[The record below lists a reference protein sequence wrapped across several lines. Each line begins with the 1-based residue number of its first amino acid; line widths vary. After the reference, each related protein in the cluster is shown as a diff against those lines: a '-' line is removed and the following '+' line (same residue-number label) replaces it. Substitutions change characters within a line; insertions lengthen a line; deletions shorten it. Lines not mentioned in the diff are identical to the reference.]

1 MKTKKRFLGIL
12 LSLVLVFGLMPG
24 MSLTAY
30 AVSGN
35 LWVGYVNVDVSQDA
49 SGTGWSYDHSTN
61 TLTLDGY
68 NISGD
73 IEGDKSVDPTV
84 IYYTPRD
91 GTFNIVLKGT
101 NQITQESSRTSWG
114 IYSRSNFT
122 ISGDGTLNISTKD
135 GAVRGAAIYSE
146 KNLEITGGTINAT
159 SGSVSG
165 DQQGYGIG
173 GGNGSILTIGE
184 NAKVTLTGPKGGTNM
199 KVVNSELGIGWTNT
213 SGTEGKELI
222 EASTSGQDLI
232 SYQKVQFPAKTVKA
246 TFVVKNGSW
255 NDGEGEDATKDKTV
269 ILSGV
274 ENETLKLS
282 AEEIPAVGSKPNDNY
297 KEGSWDVT
305 PDTETAI
312 IQDTTYTYTYD
323 VISSDTSSGKTNIE
337 YKGRALDE
345 EKASIENSKEEARAI
360 VGEKENVAE
369 SDTVNLILKTDSID
383 ENSLSGEE
391 KEAADS
397 LKAMAEKNGLTVGS
411 FLDVTL
417 LYEIRDANGNQKESK
432 QLTETNSKLKV
443 RFPIPSRLQKKERR
457 FSILRFHDSEM
468 SIVGYGSGESVEVE
482 LDKFSMYAIA
492 YEDGAAPEEPETKTE
507 SKSESKSEY
516 KPHTHEFAWDTVA
529 ATETTDGELRYQCKE
544 CGQILTRVPLSA
556 YYVFNA
562 NTVEKITKA
571 KQGETVKITTDRWIS
586 FHKMVFDALAARPDV
601 SLEVS
606 FLDGEY
612 KGNRVSFTIPAG
624 ADTSDLFTEDN
635 FAGFMYLGNKY
646 GITAEE
652 N

>member
-12 LSLVLVFGLMPG
+12 LSLALVLGLMPG

-30 AVSGN
+30 AVSGF
-35 LWVGYVNVDVSQDA
+35 LWVGNDRVNVTQDA

-68 NISGD
+68 DISGE
-73 IEGDKSVDPTV
+73 IRGNTSVDPTV
-84 IYYTPRD
+84 IFYEPGD
-91 GTFNIVLKGT
+91 DTFNIVLNGT
-101 NQITQESSRTSWG
+101 NQITQESSNTSWG
-114 IYSRSNFT
+114 IYSKSNFT

-135 GAVRGAAIYSE
+135 GARRGAAIYSE

-165 DQQGYGIG
+165 YLQGYGIG
-173 GGNGSILTIGE
+173 GGNDSILTIGE

-213 SGTEGKELI
+213 SGTEGKALI

-274 ENETLKLS
+274 ENEALKLS

-312 IQDTTYTYTYD
+312 TQDTTYTYTYD

-337 YKGRALDE
+337 YEGRASVE

-417 LYEIRDANGNQKESK
+417 LYEIRDANGNQKERK

-443 RFPIPSRLQKKERR
+443 RFPIPSRLQKKERL
-457 FSILRFHDSEM
+457 FSILRFHDSEL
-468 SIVGYGSGESVEVE
+468 SIVGNGSGESVEVE

-492 YEDGAAPEEPETKTE
+492 YEDGVAPEEPETKT
-507 SKSESKSEY
+507 ESKSEY

-544 CGQILTRVPLSA
+544 CGHILTRVPLSA

>member
-12 LSLVLVFGLMPG
+12 LSLVLVLGLMPG

-35 LWVGYVNVDVSQDA
+35 LWVGNEKVDVSQDA

-68 NISGD
+68 NISEEISG
-73 IEGDKSVDPTV
+73 IPNVDPTV
-84 IYYTPRD
+84 IYYEPVD
-91 GTFNIVLKGT
+91 GTFNIVLKRT

-173 GGNGSILTIGE
+173 GGNNSILTIGE

-213 SGTEGKELI
+213 SGTEGKALI
-222 EASTSGQDLI
+222 EASTSGQNLI

-274 ENETLKLS
+274 ENEALKLS

-312 IQDTTYTYTYD
+312 TQDTTYTYTYD

-337 YKGRALDE
+337 YEGRASVE

-417 LYEIRDANGNQKESK
+417 LYEIRDANGNQKERK

-443 RFPIPSRLQKKERR
+443 RFPIPSRLQKKERL
-457 FSILRFHDSEM
+457 FSILRFHDSEL
-468 SIVGYGSGESVEVE
+468 SIVGNGSGESVEVE

-492 YEDGAAPEEPETKTE
+492 YEDGVAPEEPETKT
-507 SKSESKSEY
+507 ESKSEY

-544 CGQILTRVPLSA
+544 CGHILTRVPLSA

-624 ADTSDLFTEDN
+624 ADTSDLFIEDN